1 MGPDLKPYVLICIG
15 LLLAAGAWAQ
25 GAPQFQNIVVSPT
38 PFSPNGDGAKDQLDI
53 DYELTENA
61 TWVTVEARTLG
72 GDLVRTLLGGL
83 SQTSGAHSL
92 VWDGKNESSSLAPD
106 GDYKIHFAAGN
117 AAGQAMERER
127 AVALDATAPRAFIVE
142 VSPTPFTP
150 DLPLADDTLTVVVQ
164 VSNSELADSVT
175 VAIVPRGDANGDTLS
190 LTPAFTGDGTYSAYW
205 SDEDDQ
211 EGEYEIE
218 VSIADSAGNR
228 GFDRSLFV
236 LDKSPPLV
244 GITDPQGDTFYSEL
258 PDSVFGR
265 AFDVSDVRKVE
276 ISYDERGFGPVAV
289 TAGGDTL
296 SWSAPLRDSLPGEGG
311 HTIEV
316 RATDD
321 PGHLGVGGELEGP
334 STIVVTLDTEA
345 PPPPVLDPLPASVR
359 KSTLTVRGVASQAD
373 TALLYID
380 DFETPALT
388 LSVPAGGRFS
398 GTLELHPGE
407 NAIVASSTD
416 LAGNRSPLSNPSVV
430 VFNLEF
436 GIFFNERF
444 RPGDSFEIS
453 LSEPAREVILTL
465 YSTSGRLV
473 RILRADGP
481 STNFELA
488 WDGADAS
495 GSAVNN
501 GVYLC
506 RVEASLQS
514 GSVLADKK
522 LVALVR

>member
-1 MGPDLKPYVLICIG
+1 MICMG

-25 GAPQFQNIVVSPT
+25 GAPEFQNIVVAPT

-61 TWVTVEARTLG
+61 TWVTVEVRTLG
-72 GDLVRTLLGGL
+72 GDLVRILLDGI
-83 SQTSGAHSL
+83 SQSAGAHSL
-92 VWDGKNESSSLAPD
+92 VWDGRNESSSLAPD

-117 AAGQAMERER
+117 AYGQATERER
-127 AVALDATAPRAFIVE
+127 AVALDATAPRALIVE
-142 VSPTPFTP
+142 VSPMPFTP

-164 VSNSELADSVT
+164 VSDSEPADSVT
-175 VAIVPRGDANGDTLS
+175 VAIRPRGDANGDTLS
-190 LTPAFTGDGTYSAYW
+190 LNPTFTGDGTYAAYW
-205 SDEDDQ
+205 SDQDDE

-218 VSIADSAGNR
+218 VSISDSAGNR
-228 GFDRSLFV
+228 GLDRSSFV

-244 GITDPQGDTFYSEL
+244 GITDPQGDTSYSEL

-289 TAGGDTL
+289 TTGQDTI
-296 SWSAPLRDSLPGEGG
+296 SWSAPLRDSLQGEGD

-321 PGHLGVGGELEGP
+321 PGHLGVGGELGGP

-359 KSTLTVRGVASQAD
+359 KSSLAVRGVASQAD
-373 TALLYID
+373 TAFLYID
-380 DFETPALT
+380 DFEAPALT
-388 LSVPAGGRFS
+388 LSVPTGGRFS

-407 NAIVASSTD
+407 NAIAASSTD
-416 LAGNRSPLSNPSVV
+416 LAGNRSSLSNPSVV

-453 LSEPAREVILTL
+453 LSEPAREVRLAL

-473 RILRADGP
+473 RVLRADGP
-481 STNFELA
+481 SANFEVA

-506 RVEASLQS
+506 RFEASLQN
-514 GSVLADKK
+514 GSVLSDKA